1 MNILE
6 KGEIF
11 TLISLNKPMYKSE
24 IALKTKM
31 TFSHIIK
38 LLKKLQDL
46 KLITIK
52 THGRKKI
59 ITLTKRGTKV
69 QEHLIKAFQTQ

>member
-6 KGEIF
+6 KGEII

-38 LLKKLQDL
+38 ILKKLQER
-46 KLITIK
+46 KYIVTN
-52 THGRKKI
+52 THGRRKI
-59 ITLTKRGTKV
+59 VTLTKKGSKI
-69 QEHLIKAFQTQ
+69 QEYLIKAFQTQ